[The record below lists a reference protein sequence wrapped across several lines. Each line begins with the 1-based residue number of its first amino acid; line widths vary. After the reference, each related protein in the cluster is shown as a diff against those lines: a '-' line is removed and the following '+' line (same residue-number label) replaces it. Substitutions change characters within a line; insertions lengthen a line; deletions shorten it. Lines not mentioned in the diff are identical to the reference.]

1 MRTKFKQIN
10 KLKFWLKDETEND
23 WKFTKDTRKKINKRI
38 RTIFEKIKNEKF
50 RLKDAIEEKNSQKG

>member
-10 KLKFWLKDETEND
+10 KLKFWLKDEIEND